1 MTIFIGLVLHFYKI
15 YLSLPT
21 YLNIEKFI
29 RNELSDKT

>member
-21 YLNIEKFI
+21 YLKIEKFI
-29 RNELSDKT
+29 RHELPDKT